1 VADSAG
7 VEQENIRLFPT
18 TKPLENVMPMKDLVL
33 KYPTSQEP
41 YRAAVIETNP
51 KLLKQKISGAQQA
64 AILRF
69 KELEN
74 SSDHHA
80 ELRALT
86 DALTALKILA
96 ETTWAECD
104 KSTTERVSRY
114 ERLRRDAQL
123 FGGTSRALAV
133 KT

>member
-1 VADSAG
+1 MRD
-7 VEQENIRLFPT
+7 II
-18 TKPLENVMPMKDLVL
+18 L
-33 KYPTSQEP
+33 KYPTWQEP

-96 ETTWAECD
+96 ETTW
-104 KSTTERVSRY
+104 
-114 ERLRRDAQL
+114 
-123 FGGTSRALAV
+123 G
-133 KT
+133 